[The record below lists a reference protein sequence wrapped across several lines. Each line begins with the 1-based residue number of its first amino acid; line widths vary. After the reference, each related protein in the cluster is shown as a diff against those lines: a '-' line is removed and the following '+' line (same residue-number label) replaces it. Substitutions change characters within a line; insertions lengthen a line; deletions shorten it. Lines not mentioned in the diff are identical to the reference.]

1 MTCDQKIS
9 YLSEFFGRIQAKV
22 ELKKLSLTKLKLIE
36 ELASE
41 QIERLIR
48 ESDRLKSEKE
58 KVSAYTLTNSLH

>member
-9 YLSEFFGRIQAKV
+9 YLSEFFGRIQANV